1 MRSDLTVEVE
11 GVDELLKKFSEL
23 DRALRA
29 EQTYVNKAGIKIGP
43 APGQSLGGPST
54 ELRRASKDIATLL
67 ARLIRITGGGPTPQ
81 GAAAAATARPKSD
94 RKPVVSLGSV
104 AIKIGSHSIPSGGGK
119 RSGGGGKRSRAGAV
133 AHGTNY
139 GPKGGHLPGTVVA
152 GLAGRFTDANFYNV
166 GRNDGG
172 YYVEQVI
179 ERTGPQAAARYR
191 KALAEIAK
199 KWGMT

>member
-29 EQTYVNKAGIKIGP
+29 EQTYVNKAGISVGP
-43 APGQSLGGPST
+43 KPGQSLGGPST

-67 ARLIRITGGGPTPQ
+67 ARLIRISGGGPTPQ

-104 AIKIGSHSIPSGGGK
+104 AIKVGKHSIP
-119 RSGGGGKRSRAGAV
+119 GGGGKRSRAGAV

-191 KALAEIAK
+191 TALAAIAK

>member
-1 MRSDLTVEVE
+1 MRSDLRVEIE
-11 GVDELLKKFSEL
+11 GVDELLAKFSEL

-29 EQTYVNKAGIKIGP
+29 EQTYVNKAGIEIGP
-43 APGQSLGGPST
+43 TPGKSLGGPST
-54 ELRRASKDIATLL
+54 ELRRASKDIAALL

-104 AIKIGSHSIPSGGGK
+104 AVRVGKHSIPAA
-119 RSGGGGKRSRAGAV
+119 GGKRSRAGAV

-139 GPKGGHLPGTVVA
+139 GPKGGHLPETVVK
-152 GLAGRFTDANFYNV
+152 GLEGRFSGANFYGV

-179 ERTGPQAAARYR
+179 ERTGPQAAARYK
-191 KALAEIAK
+191 KALAAIAK

>member
-11 GVDELLKKFSEL
+11 GVDELLKRFSEL

-104 AIKIGSHSIPSGGGK
+104 AIKIGSHSIP
-119 RSGGGGKRSRAGAV
+119 GGGGKRSRAGAV

-152 GLAGRFTDANFYNV
+152 GLAGRFTGADF
-166 GRNDGG
+166 
-172 YYVEQVI
+172 
-179 ERTGPQAAARYR
+179 
-191 KALAEIAK
+191 
-199 KWGMT
+199 